1 MLIYAAIYW
10 SIILLIGIFYFVKSL
25 KGIYEYILMLCRK
38 YIITRILI
46 ALPLRL
52 IVSIIGSFGL
62 GIIIFI
68 HGIFFACIFAFIYSI
83 MGGHSKIVI
92 EWVGY
97 MCISLLFIPVI
108 FMLIN
113 TLLDELHN
121 FKQTT

>member
-52 IVSIIGSFGL
+52 IVSLIGSFGL

-113 TLLDELHN
+113 TLLDELHD
-121 FKQTT
+121 FKQTI

>member
-25 KGIYEYILMLCRK
+25 KGIYEYILKLCRK

-52 IVSIIGSFGL
+52 IVGLIGSFGV

-108 FMLIN
+108 FMLVRTI
-113 TLLDELHN
+113 LDELLN
-121 FKQTT
+121 FKQTN

>member
-52 IVSIIGSFGL
+52 IVNLIGSFGV

>member
-25 KGIYEYILMLCRK
+25 KGIYEYILKLCRK

-52 IVSIIGSFGL
+52 IVSLIGSFGV

-108 FMLIN
+108 FMLVRTI
-113 TLLDELHN
+113 LDELLN
-121 FKQTT
+121 FKQTN